1 MIWETSQ
8 NSQVNTRSSHLKV
21 FCQKMC
27 LTILQNPQKNVFA
40 GVSYLIKLRAGNLTL
55 SELAT
60 GDVLLKKLLLKRR
73 TGLLE
78 PAVHRSSPQNRCFW
92 IIHKIHWKK
101 PVLESLFNK
110 AAVLRACNF
119 IKEDSNIGAFL
130 WNLQTFEER
139 LS

>member
-73 TGLLE
+73 TGLLA

-130 WNLQTFEER
+130 WNLQTF
-139 LS
+139 